1 MNQQIAISIVSNS
14 RLLSEGLVALLS
26 RRMYVQLI
34 ATYSGEPIQVHPP
47 PSPQGHVVLLDSSI
61 GRTTAQNWIFFWRQC
76 TPPAA
81 VVLLELI
88 DDVELILACIE
99 AGASGY
105 TLRGAAPE
113 EVADTIWM
121 VSQGYA
127 RCSPQITAQLFDRL
141 AQLKAQVAA
150 EYVTTTP
157 LTTRE
162 LEVLQLVAQGCSNKE
177 IADKLYITL
186 RTVKQHVHNIL
197 HKLELKHRYEAANLA
212 REQGWVHP
220 DRAQL

>member
-105 TLRGAAPE
+105 TLRGSAPE

-162 LEVLQLVAQGCSNKE
+162 LEVLQLVAQGYSNKE